1 MASRARIRILGPDSD
16 AASIPRR
23 LDYLIRLAR
32 RSTTPRSRSGNTVY
46 STYAHAPWNHDRWDK
61 RQATFDLASGAY
73 LVTLLAH
80 KCRVYYRVRLS
91 VAP

>member
-1 MASRARIRILGPDSD
+1 LPIGLASGRFERQSYAH
-16 AASIPRR
+16 AH
-23 LDYLIRLAR
+23 
-32 RSTTPRSRSGNTVY
+32 
-46 STYAHAPWNHDRWDK
+46 AHAPWNHDHWDK